1 MNGLALLFLMLQG
14 AAAQEEEALL
24 RAALYLSGAS
34 EVEQLD
40 EGLLAAL
47 EAYEGR
53 KIALNRDRLRPTLLL
68 SAYQVASLQDYRAR
82 SGDILSWEELA
93 LVDGFSREAVEA
105 LRPFLSLDSDRL
117 PGSSDTLRWRAT
129 ALARA
134 TLTSLGGKARLQGK
148 RLQLGG
154 AWRGSGGSFHAD
166 YQAGAHRFVLGDFR
180 LRYGQG
186 LAFWDG
192 FSMESL
198 STVEAFLKRSQDLSP
213 LWSYS
218 SANGSRGVAW
228 QYGRRR
234 WGLTAFA
241 TKSPTAG
248 LHADYLGFRSHWGV
262 TAAWDFTAAGKL
274 RLSLDGR
281 LHFRSSDLAFE
292 GALRNHAPAGKA
304 ALRVRL
310 GERSV
315 LAGQLRALPSTFS
328 GRKYGEY
335 AMAGGWSFR
344 SARWQDLAG
353 QTGFGSREPVHGLS
367 LTADAALLPVPGVDP
382 RRFQLRAYALWQWQ
396 MGPRWR
402 WTLRVTERYRNYEN
416 PRTALR
422 GELRRAS
429 GPWTVTWRGEMVW
442 CEKAGALTYGEIAG
456 KTDCLS
462 GALRLS
468 LFHIDAWNDRIYCYE
483 RDAPGT
489 FSVPAYSG
497 RGGCL
502 SAVMGGKVRWK
513 RLTLKGWL
521 RASCQLRVGRE
532 PAYTLNLQLQAES

>member
-1 MNGLALLFLMLQG
+1 MNALALLLLMLRG

-34 EVEQLD
+34 EVEHLD

-53 KIALNRDRLRPTLLL
+53 KIALNRDRLRPSLIL
-68 SAYQVASLQDYRAR
+68 SAYQVASIQDYRSR

-117 PGSSDTLRWRAT
+117 PGVSDTLRWRAT

-134 TLTSLGGKARLQGK
+134 TLTTLGGKARLQG
-148 RLQLGG
+148 RHLQVGG
-154 AWRGSGGSFHAD
+154 TWRGTDGSFYAD
-166 YQAGAHRFVLGDFR
+166 FQAGAHRIVVGDFR

-186 LAFWDG
+186 LAFRDG

-198 STVEAFLKRSQDLSP
+198 STVEAFLKRTQDLSP

-241 TKSPTAG
+241 TKGLMAG
-248 LHADYLGFRSHWGV
+248 LHVEYLGFRSQWGI
-262 TAAWDFTAAGKL
+262 TAAYGFAAAEKL

-281 LHFRSSDLAFE
+281 VHIEGCDLAFE
-292 GALRNHAPAGKA
+292 GAWRNRSLAGKA
-304 ALRVRL
+304 ALRTRL

-315 LAGQLRALPSTFS
+315 LAWQLRALPSAFS

-335 AMAGGWSFR
+335 ALAGGWSFR
-344 SARWQDLAG
+344 SDRWQDLAG
-353 QTGFGSREPVHGLS
+353 QTGFGSREPVHQLS
-367 LTADAALLPVPGVDP
+367 LTADAALLPLPGVDP
-382 RRFQLRAYALWQWQ
+382 RRFQFRAYALWQWQ
-396 MGPRWR
+396 MSPRWR
-402 WTLRVTERYRNYEN
+402 WTLRFTERYRNYEY

-422 GELRRAS
+422 GELRRAA
-429 GPWTVTWRGEMVW
+429 GPWTATWRGEMVW
-442 CEKAGALTYGEIAG
+442 CERAGALTYGEITG
-456 KTDCLS
+456 KTERLS

-489 FSVPAYSG
+489 ISVPAYYG
-497 RGGCL
+497 RGGSF
-502 SAVMGGKVRWK
+502 SAVAGGKVRWK

-521 RASCQLRVGRE
+521 RAACQLRVGRE
-532 PAYTLNLQLQAES
+532 PAYTLNLQLQAEY